1 MREEMMNFLEEIQK
15 KYLEIEL
22 MMMKDFI
29 KTIIQILKIC
39 SANKNLNKEE
49 SIGEVIKYKEIS
61 ILKNSLGKLLEDRE
75 TQGLSKTKEEEGFQV
90 INILLMAS

>member
-1 MREEMMNFLEEIQK
+1 MREEMMIFLEEIQK

-49 SIGEVIKYKEIS
+49 AIGEVIKEIS

-75 TQGLSKTKEEEGFQV
+75 IQGLSKTKEEEGFQV